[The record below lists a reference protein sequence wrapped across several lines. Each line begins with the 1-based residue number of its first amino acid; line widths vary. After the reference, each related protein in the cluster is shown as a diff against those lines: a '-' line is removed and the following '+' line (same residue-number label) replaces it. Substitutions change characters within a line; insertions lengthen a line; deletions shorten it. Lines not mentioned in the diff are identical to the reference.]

1 MADQKINQCLLV
13 AHQHEVRTES
23 ICCEY
28 VDPALDQLIA
38 ALGHI
43 ARQKPKP
50 LIDTLMLWRKGKSR
64 AADSAYEKLSQSRAM
79 ASNASLPSQTITM
92 ESTLAQQRSYI

>member
-13 AHQHEVRTES
+13 AQQHEVRTES
-23 ICCEY
+23 ICGED

-64 AADSAYEKLSQSRAM
+64 AADSAYEKLSQVRLKL
-79 ASNASLPSQTITM
+79 ND
-92 ESTLAQQRSYI
+92 QQLLLIL